1 MTINESTASGPGYR
15 VNATVGRTVSETN
28 RTPLLDQLRAGTP
41 YALAFGGQGASWLGE
56 LSEIARDAA
65 LEPDLTA
72 LVNEAAALLEP
83 VADQLLTVRP
93 VGFDPVAWM
102 LEDDLA
108 DDETAVSDAPSER
121 VLRSAAVSMPGV
133 LLTQLAALR
142 ALRLQG

>member
-1 MTINESTASGPGYR
+1 MPWVLREREVVPAEVEAG
-15 VNATVGRTVSETN
+15 
-28 RTPLLDQLRAGTP
+28 LLL
-41 YALAFGGQGASWLGE
+41 
-56 LSEIARDAA
+56 
-65 LEPDLTA
+65 
-72 LVNEAAALLEP
+72 
-83 VADQLLTVRP
+83 
-93 VGFDPVAWM
+93 